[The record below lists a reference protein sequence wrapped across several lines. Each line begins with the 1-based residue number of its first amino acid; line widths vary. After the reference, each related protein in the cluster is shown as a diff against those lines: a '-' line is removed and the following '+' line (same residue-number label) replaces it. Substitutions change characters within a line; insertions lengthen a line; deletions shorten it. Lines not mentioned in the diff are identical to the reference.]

1 MTEHIPLTT
10 TPLPVRL
17 RVEDFFRLDDAGAFE
32 GYGKTELIRGEV
44 FYMNAQHRPHARMK
58 SRLHLALA
66 QALAQVDNE
75 LEVLVEA
82 TVAMP
87 PYSAPEPDLIVT
99 ADSGGEGPV
108 PIQSVRLLV
117 EIADTTL
124 ENDVGRKAALYAE
137 NDVAEYWV
145 IDLKGRRLHQLWLP
159 RSGSYSERREL
170 PLGRN
175 VDAVTISGL
184 TVALPDPS

>member
-1 MTEHIPLTT
+1 M
-10 TPLPVRL
+10 
-17 RVEDFFRLDDAGAFE
+17 
-32 GYGKTELIRGEV
+32 
-44 FYMNAQHRPHARMK
+44 
-58 SRLHLALA
+58 
-66 QALAQVDNE
+66 
-75 LEVLVEA
+75 
-82 TVAMP
+82 
-87 PYSAPEPDLIVT
+87 
-99 ADSGGEGPV
+99 